1 MALEDPVRD
10 EARGPT
16 VAVPEWVDVTQAVDA
31 SGWGLRTRAFNVR
44 RVQLPRRLVEPGRA
58 RAAHPVGFGWV

>member
-1 MALEDPVRD
+1 
-10 EARGPT
+10 
-16 VAVPEWVDVTQAVDA
+16 
-31 SGWGLRTRAFNVR
+31 LRTRAFNVR